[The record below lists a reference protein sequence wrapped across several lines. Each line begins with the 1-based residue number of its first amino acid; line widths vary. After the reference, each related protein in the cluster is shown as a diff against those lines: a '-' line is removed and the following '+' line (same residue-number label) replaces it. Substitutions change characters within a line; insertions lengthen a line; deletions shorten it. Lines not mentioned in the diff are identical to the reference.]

1 MDKGKEDLECGA
13 APALAS
19 EHSTAK
25 NVGVLIL
32 VGTGEGGNALWT
44 AQSPLGAVTG
54 PGAGSDALGTQN
66 SNQAGN

>member
-54 PGAGSDALGTQN
+54 SGAGSDALGTQN